1 MTRIKAVSA
10 VAAAL
15 LLTAVGATG
24 AFAWAGVQLSPEVDC
39 TNGKVVVHATD
50 NNSHDLKNHHTG
62 FLVFTDSEGHKVTT
76 QPWTFDESSDVIAEV
91 DLEHFSGGSH
101 FKVHL
106 KEDSKVE
113 SEEFT
118 IDCATPTPTATP
130 KPTAA
135 PTATPAPTETAVPT
149 ATAAPTATSLPSP
162 PTTGQ
167 GGDGSGPS
175 FGIAL
180 LVLALGT
187 AATGGVIL
195 ALARGRKKETPG

>member
-1 MTRIKAVSA
+1 LTRIKAVLA

-15 LLTAVGATG
+15 LLTAVGAGG
-24 AFAWAGVQLSPEVDC
+24 AFAWEGVTLSAQVDC
-39 TNGKVVVHATD
+39 KDGKVVVHGTD
-50 NNSHDLKNHHTG
+50 NHAQDLQKHHTG

-76 QPWTFDESSDVIAEV
+76 QAWTFSESSDVIAEV

-106 KEDSKVE
+106 KEDSRVE

-118 IDCATPTPTATP
+118 IDCSKPTPTATP

-135 PTATPAPTETAVPT
+135 PTATPTETTAPT

-167 GGDGSGPS
+167 GSNGSGPS

-180 LVLALGT
+180 LALALGT
-187 AATGGVIL
+187 AVTGGVIL
-195 ALARGRKKETPG
+195 ALARGRKEETP

>member
-1 MTRIKAVSA
+1 MTRIKAVLA

-15 LLTAVGATG
+15 LLTAVGAAG
-24 AFAWAGVQLSPEVDC
+24 AFAWEGVTLSAQVDC
-39 TNGKVVVHATD
+39 KDGKVVVHGTD
-50 NNSHDLKNHHTG
+50 NHAQDLQKHHTG

-76 QPWTFDESSDVIAEV
+76 QSWTFSESSDVIAEV

-106 KEDSKVE
+106 KEDSRVE

-118 IDCATPTPTATP
+118 IDCSKPTPTATP

-135 PTATPAPTETAVPT
+135 ATATPAPTETTAPT
-149 ATAAPTATSLPSP
+149 ETAAPTATSLPSP

-167 GGDGSGPS
+167 GSNGSGPS

-180 LVLALGT
+180 LALALGT
-187 AATGGVIL
+187 AVTGGVIL
-195 ALARGRKKETPG
+195 ALARGRKEETP